1 MSVCLVISFA
11 SLNQSI
17 FYTLCSTRFYV
28 VLVMAAVEIG
38 GVADAQTYALD
49 GNDTHHSCSKTTM
62 IKLLFNEIL

>member
-28 VLVMAAVEIG
+28 VLVMAVVEIG
-38 GVADAQTYALD
+38 GVADAQTCALD
-49 GNDTHHSCSKTTM
+49 GNDTPQ
-62 IKLLFNEIL
+62 L